1 VTIQFEAI
9 LKEELSGL
17 VYVGDIL
24 VSESSLAEAGTIAC
38 RKACVAEIVCQ
49 SRGRGEHFAMIM
61 EPTPLPSMPDKMP
74 RL

>member
-1 VTIQFEAI
+1 MTIQFEAI

-38 RKACVAEIVCQ
+38 RKACVAEIVC
-49 SRGRGEHFAMIM
+49 
-61 EPTPLPSMPDKMP
+61 
-74 RL
+74 